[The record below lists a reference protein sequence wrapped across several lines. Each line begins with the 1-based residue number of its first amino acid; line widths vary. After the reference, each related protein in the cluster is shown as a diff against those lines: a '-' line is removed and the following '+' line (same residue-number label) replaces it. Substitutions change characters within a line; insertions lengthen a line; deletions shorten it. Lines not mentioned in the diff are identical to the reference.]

1 MTEQAQEQATPETEA
16 QPQTQA
22 APKQEQSKETPRA
35 FTQDDL
41 NKIAANEKRE
51 GRTSRESELLE
62 ATGAES
68 IDDILEAYTEY
79 QTIQDAVEDEAA
91 KAQKRVSKLE
101 TQVETL
107 KSEKATRERY
117 EAVLT
122 GYAATLREGL
132 PESLTGM
139 LDRLDAVDQLEWLT
153 EHRSEYIRQ
162 EEPQQVRRAVDTTP
176 RITTNNNATGR
187 ERLVN
192 VFGQKY
198 GT

>member
-1 MTEQAQEQATPETEA
+1 MTEQAQETVAPETEA
-16 QPQTQA
+16 QPNGQPNAQ
-22 APKQEQSKETPRA
+22 PKQEQPKERA

-51 GRTSRESELLE
+51 GRTSREAELLE

-68 IDDILEAYTEY
+68 VDDILEAYTEY
-79 QTIQDAVEDEAA
+79 QTIQEAVEDEAG

-101 TQVETL
+101 DQVETL